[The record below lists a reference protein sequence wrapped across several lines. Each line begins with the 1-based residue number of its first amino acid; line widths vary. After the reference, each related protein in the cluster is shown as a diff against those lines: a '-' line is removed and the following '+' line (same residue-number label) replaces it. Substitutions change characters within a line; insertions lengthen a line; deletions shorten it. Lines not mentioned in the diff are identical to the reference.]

1 MEKKPRSTKRG
12 IDKVARAVTKAV
24 GGRDFA
30 RYIGQSIAKKKN
42 SNVKKTVTKK
52 QAFKSGAKIGLAIAT
67 LGSGAAIT
75 RGKQRNYSRGAN
87 YGDISLGVVTEI
99 ALTAGQYIE
108 VGTIVEDT
116 DAVYTINSIV
126 ADCELIIRRVA

>member
-1 MEKKPRSTKRG
+1 MAKKPRSTKRG

-67 LGSGAAIT
+67 LGSGAAGT
-75 RGKQRNYSRGAN
+75 RAYKATKRKSTAKVHNGSNAQIKRTYSGHEKAARR
-87 YGDISLGVVTEI
+87 
-99 ALTAGQYIE
+99 TAK
-108 VGTIVEDT
+108 
-116 DAVYTINSIV
+116 
-126 ADCELIIRRVA
+126 RKKK